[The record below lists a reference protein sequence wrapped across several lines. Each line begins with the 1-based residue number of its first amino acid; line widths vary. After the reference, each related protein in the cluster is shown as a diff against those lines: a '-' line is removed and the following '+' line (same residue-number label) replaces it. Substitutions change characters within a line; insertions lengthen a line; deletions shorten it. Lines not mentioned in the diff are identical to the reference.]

1 MKLLEGKTA
10 IVTGAASGIGKSTAL
25 LFAEEGAKIV
35 VADLNVEGGN
45 EVVKEIESKGGEAI
59 FVKVDTSN
67 PEDAKKCVE
76 QAVAKFG
83 KLDIAVNNAG
93 IVGPMQ
99 PVGEFDIEG
108 WNKVIAIN
116 LSGVFYGIRYQIPAM
131 LKNGGGSIVN
141 LSSIAG
147 SVAVPGIA
155 AYVSAK
161 HGVIGLTKT
170 AALDHSKNGIRI
182 NAVGPGYVDTPMISD
197 FDHEE
202 AKKLHP
208 IGRLAKPEE
217 VAQLILWLA
226 SDQSSFV
233 TGAYY
238 PVDGGYLA
246 Q

>member
-35 VADLNVEGGN
+35 VADLNAEGGN
-45 EVVKEIESKGGEAI
+45 DVVKEIERKGGEAI

-67 PEDAKKCVE
+67 HEDAKKCAE

-93 IVGPMQ
+93 IAGHTQ
-99 PVGEFDIEG
+99 TVGEMDIDG

-116 LSGVFYGIRYQIPAM
+116 LSGVFYGMRYQIPAM

-141 LSSIAG
+141 ISSILG
-147 SVAVPGIA
+147 SVAFPGAA
-155 AYVSAK
+155 AYVSSK
-161 HGVIGLTKT
+161 HGIIGLTKT

-182 NAVGPGYVDTPMISD
+182 NAVGPAFVDTPMISD
-197 FDHEE
+197 IDHEE
-202 AKKLHP
+202 LKKIHP

-226 SDQSSFV
+226 SDKSSFV
-233 TGAYY
+233 TGSYY
-238 PVDGGYLA
+238 PIDGGYLA